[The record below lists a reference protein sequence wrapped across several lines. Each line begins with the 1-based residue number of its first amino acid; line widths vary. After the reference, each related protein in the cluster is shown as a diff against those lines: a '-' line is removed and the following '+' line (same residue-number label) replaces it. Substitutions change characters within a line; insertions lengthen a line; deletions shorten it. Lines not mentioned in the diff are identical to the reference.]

1 MEGKKMKKIILAVII
16 LLALSISV
24 RVLIKKNTI
33 PQGRYEVLYSFKEQ
47 DGNYSLKVS
56 DGVETYTI
64 RTDNEYVAK
73 ASHIFI
79 DIKITPCP

>member
-1 MEGKKMKKIILAVII
+1 MKKVIIIIII
-16 LLALSISV
+16 LLALSISM
-24 RVLIKKNTI
+24 RVLIKKNSV

-47 DGNYSLKVS
+47 DGNYSLKIT

-64 RTDNEYVAK
+64 RTDDEYVAK
-73 ASHIFI
+73 ASHIYI

>member
-1 MEGKKMKKIILAVII
+1 MKKVILIIVI

-24 RVLIKKNTI
+24 RVLVKNNTI

-47 DGNYSLKVS
+47 DGNYSLKIS

-64 RTDNEYVAK
+64 RTDDEYVAK
-73 ASHIFI
+73 ANYIYI
-79 DIKITPCP
+79 NVKITPCP

>member
-1 MEGKKMKKIILAVII
+1 MKKVILVIII

-24 RVLIKKNTI
+24 RVLVKKNTV
-33 PQGRYEVLYSFKEQ
+33 PQGRYEVLNSFKEQ

-64 RTDNEYVAK
+64 RTNDEYVAK
-73 ASHIFI
+73 ANYIYI
-79 DIKITPCP
+79 NVKITPCP

>member
-1 MEGKKMKKIILAVII
+1 MKKIILVVII
-16 LLALSISV
+16 LLVLSCLS
-24 RVLIKKNTI
+24 RVLIKNNTV

-64 RTDNEYVAK
+64 RTDDVYVAK
-73 ASHIFI
+73 ANHIYVNK
-79 DIKITPCP
+79 KITPCP

>member
-1 MEGKKMKKIILAVII
+1 MKKIIIVIVI

-24 RVLIKKNTI
+24 RVLVKNNTI

-47 DGNYSLKVS
+47 DGNYSLKIS

-64 RTDNEYVAK
+64 RTDDEYVAK

-79 DIKITPCP
+79 YIKITPCP

>member
-1 MEGKKMKKIILAVII
+1 MKKIILAVII